1 MFRTLFAACALLFL
15 LGVPAAADQSLTHP
29 ATPRVVST
37 PPAVSATPALN
48 LRLTPVVRA
57 VQAVAPAVVNI
68 TTARVV
74 ERDVNPFGG
83 LFDERLM
90 PPQFREFFGPSGTR
104 RFTQQSLGSGV
115 IFDGHEGLV
124 LTNAHVIAG
133 ATTITARLL
142 DGREFEAEL
151 VGSDTDF
158 DLAVLRLA
166 DAVDLPQVK
175 VGDSSD
181 LLIGETVIAI
191 GNPFGF
197 SHTVTTGVV
206 SAMGRTVR
214 TEQGAHTD
222 FIQTDAAINPGNSG
236 GPLLNI
242 LGELIGVNTAI
253 QAGAEGIGFAIPIS
267 KAKRVVAEI
276 LDQGFV
282 SQIWLGIA
290 GQNVDQSTA
299 NYFNLDSVGGL
310 LVTDVFEDTPAA
322 RAGLVPGDVLLT
334 LQGNAVEDKEH
345 YLQLLRNYVQG
356 QSLELTV
363 FRAGQPVELTVQPV
377 PVSIERMLG
386 LAWQRWG
393 IRCGPPVGQGVSV
406 VAVRPSSPAAKLGL
420 IAGDV
425 LVKVGG
431 IRMTGSA
438 DFGGSYMR
446 YRMQNSLLM
455 LVLRAGRTYYVR
467 LNV

>member
-1 MFRTLFAACALLFL
+1 MIWRLLTACALLL
-15 LGVPAAADQSLTHP
+15 ALSVPVRADHMTVTPEGVAE
-29 ATPRVVST
+29 
-37 PPAVSATPALN
+37 

-57 VQAVAPAVVNI
+57 VQSVAPAVVNI

-74 ERDVNPFGG
+74 EREINPFGG
-83 LFDERLM
+83 LFDERVM
-90 PPQFREFFGPSGTR
+90 PPQFREFFGPRGTR

-124 LTNAHVIAG
+124 LTNSHVIAG

-158 DLAVLRLA
+158 DLAVLRLV
-166 DAVDLPQVK
+166 DAKDLPQVM

-197 SHTVTTGVV
+197 SHTVTTGVI

-282 SQIWLGIA
+282 SQVWLGIS
-290 GQNVDQSTA
+290 GQNVDQQTA
-299 NYFNLDSVGGL
+299 SYFGLDAVGGL
-310 LVTDVFEDTPAA
+310 LITSVFENSPAA
-322 RAGLVPGDVLLT
+322 SAGVVAGDVLLA
-334 LQGNAVEDKEH
+334 LEGNPVEGKEH

-356 QSLELTV
+356 QRLGLTIY
-363 FRAGQPVELTVQPV
+363 RAGKPVTLTVQPAPV
-377 PVSIERMLG
+377 PANRMLS

-393 IRCGPPVGQGVSV
+393 IRCGAPSGKGVIVSG
-406 VAVRPSSPAAKLGL
+406 VRSGSPAAKLGL
-420 IAGDV
+420 QVGDV
-425 LVKVGG
+425 LTKVGG
-431 IRMTGSA
+431 IRVTGNA
-438 DFGGSYMR
+438 DFGASFMR

-455 LVLRAGRTYYVR
+455 VVFRGGRTYYVR

>member
-1 MFRTLFAACALLFL
+1 VTIRFL
-15 LGVPAAADQSLTHP
+15 LSGLVLILALAAPARAEHTVHAAEGG
-29 ATPRVVST
+29 RE
-37 PPAVSATPALN
+37 

-74 ERDVNPFGG
+74 EREVNPFGG
-83 LFDERLM
+83 LFDERML
-90 PPQFREFFGPSGTR
+90 PPQLKNFFGQRGTR

-166 DAVDLPQVK
+166 DAHDLPQVR

-181 LLIGETVIAI
+181 LMIGETVIAI

-197 SHTVTTGVV
+197 SHTVTTGVI
-206 SAMGRTVR
+206 SALGRTVR
-214 TEQGAHTD
+214 TTDGAHTD

-276 LDQGFV
+276 LDQGYV
-282 SQIWLGIA
+282 SPIWLGVA
-290 GQNVDQSTA
+290 GQNVDQPTA
-299 NYFNLDSVGGL
+299 NYFGLDAVGGL
-310 LVTDVFEDTPAA
+310 LLTAVYEGTPAA
-322 RAGLVPGDVLLT
+322 AAGLAPGDVLLAIE
-334 LQGNAVEDKEH
+334 GNAVEDKEH
-345 YLQLLRNYVQG
+345 YLELLRNYIQG
-356 QSLELTV
+356 QDLMLSV
-363 FRAGQPVELTVQPV
+363 YRAGKTMEMVVRPAPAKRELLT
-377 PVSIERMLG
+377 G

-393 IRCGPPVGQGVSV
+393 IRCGAPGGSGVI
-406 VAVRPSSPAAKLGL
+406 VAQVRPGSPAATLGL
-420 IAGDV
+420 ESGDV
-425 LVKVGG
+425 LVKIGG
-431 IRMTGSA
+431 QPVASA
-438 DFGGSYMR
+438 DQFADSYMR
-446 YRMQNSLLM
+446 YRMQNSVLM
-455 LVLRAGRTYYVR
+455 VVLRGGKTYYVR
-467 LNV
+467 LNI